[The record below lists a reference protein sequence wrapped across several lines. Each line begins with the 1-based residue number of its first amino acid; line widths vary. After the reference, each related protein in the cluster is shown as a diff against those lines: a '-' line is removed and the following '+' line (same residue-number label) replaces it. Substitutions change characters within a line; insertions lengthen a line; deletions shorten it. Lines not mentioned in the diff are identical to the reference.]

1 MQKEHTAEFWT
12 LSNCLIEET
21 GSKLVPLKTCRSHS
35 KHFWSEKLTQLN
47 HRMKKASKNN
57 RIRMTEKAE
66 LAFQEQKQIQFLQA
80 TFLEERHIGRANLD
94 ESFYRQVKEE
104 VRKMIGNMNEGKIMG
119 RLWVQPK
126 SYVD

>member
-1 MQKEHTAEFWT
+1 
-12 LSNCLIEET
+12 
-21 GSKLVPLKTCRSHS
+21 
-35 KHFWSEKLTQLN
+35 
-47 HRMKKASKNN
+47 
-57 RIRMTEKAE
+57 MTEKAE

-80 TFLEERHIGRANLD
+80 TLEERHIGRANLD

-104 VRKMIGNMNEGKIMG
+104 VRKIIGKMNEGKIRG